1 MIASD
6 PSISSADSVSN
17 AQFLFVLLDVH
28 PYWWGRLA
36 SQYIKISFASF
47 IEQVCIFCNTYLA
60 VCPNNQLCVSAFH
73 LKHIV
78 LYRSDEERN
87 CDAFQGHSFLT
98 QFNSK
103 FYNFMSNCL
112 SNQTITSGD
121 VSGFIPLLIKNL
133 CIANKWSKTEGLST
147 VRFLILKVS
156 PTLSSEYLP
165 LMNCLFAC
173 QKEKFVIDILSLC
186 FDITA
191 LQQMASLSN
200 GLFFKCN
207 DNSKVLHYLMCYF
220 LMPPAYRQSSLILP
234 KSTLLDYKA
243 SCFCHKKLVD
253 IGWVC
258 SVCLSVFCAF
268 TPVCITCSSIFKL
281 PPNTISATKKKTKSN
296 SMKNISNAWVLQ

>member
-1 MIASD
+1 MLAG
-6 PSISSADSVSN
+6 DSNIVSPDLVS
-17 AQFLFVLLDVH
+17 QSQYLFVLLDVH

-36 SQYIKISFASF
+36 SQYIKISFANF
-47 IEQVCIFCNTYLA
+47 LEQVCIFCNTYLA
-60 VCPNNQLCVSAFH
+60 TSPSNQLCVSAFH
-73 LKHIV
+73 SKHEV
-78 LYRSDEERN
+78 LYRSEDERSSN
-87 CDAFQGHSFLT
+87 AFQGHSFL
-98 QFNSK
+98 SK
-103 FYNFMSNCL
+103 FNATFDSFML
-112 SNQTITSGD
+112 SGMSSESKTTGD
-121 VSGFIPLLIKNL
+121 ISGFIPLLVKNL
-133 CIANKWSKTEGLST
+133 CIANKWSKMEGHSI

-173 QKEKFVIDILSLC
+173 QKQKFIVDILSLC

-207 DNSKVLHYLMCYF
+207 DNSKILQYLLCYF
-220 LMPPAYRQSSLILP
+220 LMMPSYRQSNLMLP

-281 PPNTISATKKKTKSN
+281 PSNMIGASKKKAKSGTG
-296 SMKNISNAWVLQ
+296 KNAANV